1 MHNHLHTPMQT
12 IVHSLMHIPMY
23 LCYALSYACI
33 NSNIF
38 VNLIYHVIVLL
49 FVLTAEESLALHSTQ
64 ACPVTTPP
72 LLQTHCWS
80 LEPMISHAFSIPDK
94 TSYHDSMLKW
104 PCHTLKDVYGTSLI
118 AEVMKL
124 PSLSLIQ
131 MMCSLMMH
139 FLLHWPSLTFT
150 WLQWSTLLKQPTDA
164 TFSMMSLDLTDCQN
178 WNQNWTLCSTHK

>member
-12 IVHSLMHIPMY
+12 IVHSLMHIPMF

-49 FVLTAEESLALHSTQ
+49 FVLTAEESLALHSIQ

-80 LEPMISHAFSIPDK
+80 LEPTISHTFSIPDHI
-94 TSYHDSMLKW
+94 SYHDSMLKW
-104 PCHTLKDVYGTSLI
+104 PCHTLKDVYGTS
-118 AEVMKL
+118 
-124 PSLSLIQ
+124 P
-131 MMCSLMMH
+131 H
-139 FLLHWPSLTFT
+139 
-150 WLQWSTLLKQPTDA
+150 
-164 TFSMMSLDLTDCQN
+164 
-178 WNQNWTLCSTHK
+178 

>member
-64 ACPVTTPP
+64 ACPVITPP

-80 LEPMISHAFSIPDK
+80 LEPTISHTFSIPDHI
-94 TSYHDSMLKW
+94 SYHDSMLKW
-104 PCHTLKDVYGTSLI
+104 PCHTLKDDYGTS
-118 AEVMKL
+118 
-124 PSLSLIQ
+124 P
-131 MMCSLMMH
+131 H
-139 FLLHWPSLTFT
+139 
-150 WLQWSTLLKQPTDA
+150 
-164 TFSMMSLDLTDCQN
+164 
-178 WNQNWTLCSTHK
+178 